1 MSLGLAAIVY
11 FVSRCTLAI
20 LSEISTNRIIACRAE
35 GYPRIGVSVP
45 YCPRFRLVLLSTA
58 QVVVFM
64 RGTERRPSP
73 SCAASQEVAATLARA
88 GVLWEAVDVSR
99 DTQAELAI
107 RCISAT
113 T

>member
-1 MSLGLAAIVY
+1 MMSLTSRLRPPVSLLPALARHYNINAQERMCSLVNKTKV
-11 FVSRCTLAI
+11 VSRVLVY
-20 LSEISTNRIIACRAE
+20 E
-35 GYPRIGVSVP
+35 
-45 YCPRFRLVLLSTA
+45 VLLSTA

-73 SCAASQEVAATLARA
+73 GCAASQEVAATLGRA

-107 RCISAT
+107 RCSDSI
-113 T
+113 

>member
-1 MSLGLAAIVY
+1 MLASQQDQGSRVLVY
-11 FVSRCTLAI
+11 D
-20 LSEISTNRIIACRAE
+20 
-35 GYPRIGVSVP
+35 
-45 YCPRFRLVLLSTA
+45 VLLSTA

-73 SCAASQEVAATLARA
+73 GCAASQEVAATLARA

-107 RCISAT
+107 RCSDSI
-113 T
+113 

>member
-1 MSLGLAAIVY
+1 MMSLTSRLRPPVSLLPALARHYNINAQERMCSLVNKTK
-11 FVSRCTLAI
+11 VDCSLCA
-20 LSEISTNRIIACRAE
+20 
-35 GYPRIGVSVP
+35 G
-45 YCPRFRLVLLSTA
+45 VLLSTA

-73 SCAASQEVAATLARA
+73 SCAASQEVAATLGRA

-107 RCISAT
+107 RYRANT
-113 T
+113 